1 MFKSF
6 AAALLSAT
14 TLALDGSVTRGA
26 NDGSNQENALLTDLI
41 NSDTCGNNGGIK
53 LDMWTYIAKV
63 TDADAYEFHGDT
75 VAYVEGAVG
84 RWMQYG
90 MCIEIS
96 ADSAGLQ
103 TWDCQLVEVTVPIA
117 DGGSLG
123 TAEYVKQSDGQQFTK
138 VSDWQYKGTRDNF
151 TWANVNA
158 SASGTTLKKD

>member
-14 TLALDGSVTRGA
+14 TLALDASAVRGD

-96 ADSAGLQ
+96 EPSAVPQ
-103 TWDCQLVEVTVPIA
+103 NWDCQLVEVTVPIA

-158 SASGTTLKKD
+158 SANGTTL

>member
-41 NSDTCGNNGGIK
+41 NSDNCGNNGGIK

-103 TWDCQLVEVTVPIA
+103 TWDCQLVEVTVPDDTDAI
-117 DGGSLG
+117 G
-123 TAEYVKQSDGQQFTK
+123 TAKYVKQTDGQQFTK

-151 TWANVNA
+151 NWAAVN
-158 SASGTTLKKD
+158 ASGTTLKKD